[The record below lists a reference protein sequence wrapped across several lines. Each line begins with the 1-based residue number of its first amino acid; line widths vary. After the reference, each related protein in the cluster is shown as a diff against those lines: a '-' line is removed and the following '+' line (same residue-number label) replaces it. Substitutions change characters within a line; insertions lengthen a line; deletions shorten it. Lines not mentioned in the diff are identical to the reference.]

1 MIDRARRDRLVAL
14 SREHGFIIVADE
26 VYQLLYHGD
35 PPPPSFGTLGAA
47 GNVLSLGTFS
57 KILAPGLR
65 LGWIQTT
72 PDLMKTL
79 LSSGALVS
87 GGNFNHFTSHVVR
100 KLMESGELAAY
111 VATLR
116 ASYAERAQ
124 AMDVGAPQ
132 ASRRRRA
139 LAETGWRI
147 LLLARAAGGRGLR
160 RPRGRGPRRR
170 HRFPA
175 GQRLLEHRRPRSL
188 PAPFVRPLHRA
199 RHPRGHRAP
208 QARLR
213 EMKPFKASA
222 DDPRLRRAA
231 IAMNRNDIPQAE
243 RLLKAHLHEKPT
255 DVPAM
260 RMLAEV
266 AMRIGRNDDAK
277 HLLERALELAP
288 GFMPARYQLAVLLH
302 RRNDPSQ
309 ALDEVE
315 RLLAADPRNPG
326 YRNLAAVILSRVGE
340 YERSSRLYAD
350 LVKEYPAN
358 PKVWLSYG
366 HVLKTEGRQDESVAA
381 YRRSITLDPAFG
393 EAYWS
398 LANLKTFRFDPDDFA
413 AMRARVEILRSA
425 RRTASISA
433 SRSARPWRTPPT
445 TRVPS
450 STTRRAMRFTA
461 RATPTTRTRTP
472 LASGTC
478 RRSAPAS
485 SLPHAKAA
493 AALAANPI
501 FIVGMP
507 RSGSTLLEQILS
519 SHSAVE
525 GTTELPEMITLARE
539 LRALA
544 DSDEAGSY
552 ADVLAT
558 MPADALRELG
568 ERYLERTRVH
578 RKTSRPH
585 FIDKMPNNYL
595 HVAMIQLALP
605 NAKIIDARRHP
616 MACCFSNFKQHY
628 ARGQNFSYGLDDMG
642 RFYRDYVDHMTHF
655 DAVLPGR
662 IHRVFYE
669 RIVDDTEA
677 EVRRL
682 LDHCGLPF
690 EPECLRF
697 FENERPVR
705 TASSEQVRQPI
716 YRGGNDPWRHYEQW
730 LEPLRSALGPALSGY
745 PDAGRD

>member
-1 MIDRARRDRLVAL
+1 
-14 SREHGFIIVADE
+14 
-26 VYQLLYHGD
+26 
-35 PPPPSFGTLGAA
+35 
-47 GNVLSLGTFS
+47 
-57 KILAPGLR
+57 
-65 LGWIQTT
+65 
-72 PDLMKTL
+72 
-79 LSSGALVS
+79 
-87 GGNFNHFTSHVVR
+87 
-100 KLMESGELAAY
+100 
-111 VATLR
+111 
-116 ASYAERAQ
+116 
-124 AMDVGAPQ
+124 
-132 ASRRRRA
+132 
-139 LAETGWRI
+139 
-147 LLLARAAGGRGLR
+147 
-160 RPRGRGPRRR
+160 
-170 HRFPA
+170 
-175 GQRLLEHRRPRSL
+175 
-188 PAPFVRPLHRA
+188 
-199 RHPRGHRAP
+199 
-208 QARLR
+208 
-213 EMKPFKASA
+213 MKPFQASI
-222 DDPRLRRAA
+222 DNPRLRQAA

-243 RLLKAHLHEKPT
+243 QILKAYLNDSPT
-255 DVPAM
+255 DVPAI

-266 AMRIGRNDDAK
+266 AMRIGRDEDAQR
-277 HLLERALELAP
+277 LLERALELAP
-288 GFMPARYQLAVLLH
+288 GFLPARYQLAILLH
-302 RRNDPSQ
+302 RRNDPAQ
-309 ALDEVE
+309 ALAEVE
-315 RLLAADPRNPG
+315 RLLAAEPRNPG

-350 LVKEYPAN
+350 LVKDYPAN

-381 YRRSITLDPAFG
+381 YRHSITLDPAFG

-398 LANLKTFRFDPDDFA
+398 LANLKTFRFDTDDFA
-413 AMRARVEILRSA
+413 AMRAGVENSSINEENRVHFCFALGKALEDAIDYAASFEHYVKGNALHRA
-425 RRTASISA
+425 RHPYDADKN
-433 SRSARPWRTPPT
+433 
-445 TRVPS
+445 
-450 STTRRAMRFTA
+450 TA
-461 RATPTTRTRTP
+461 RIRHLRAVCSREFFAARAGSGSSATT
-472 LASGTC
+472 
-478 RRSAPAS
+478 
-485 SLPHAKAA
+485 
-493 AALAANPI
+493 PI
-501 FIVGMP
+501 FIIGMP

-539 LRALA
+539 LRARA

-558 MPADALRELG
+558 MSADALRELG

-662 IHRVFYE
+662 IHRVYYE
-669 RIVDDTEA
+669 RIVDDTET

-682 LDHCGLPF
+682 LGYCGLAF

-697 FENERPVR
+697 FENERAVR

-716 YRGGNDPWRHYEQW
+716 YRGGNDSWRHYEQW
-730 LEPLRSALGPALSGY
+730 LEPLRAALEPALSDY
-745 PDAGRD
+745 PHAGPA